1 MSLEKEL
8 AARLRQSVQGCTIHL
23 HGPVQAWVALNEASQ
38 NNGINIA
45 SVKKIASEASAER
58 INALVL
64 SGVSLND
71 PRIIKEEITKAF
83 IEKLLE

>member
-1 MSLEKEL
+1 
-8 AARLRQSVQGCTIHL
+8 
-23 HGPVQAWVALNEASQ
+23 WVALNEASQ
-38 NNGINIA
+38 NNEINIA
-45 SVKKIASEASAER
+45 SVKKIASVASVER
-58 INALVL
+58 INELVR